1 MTDHSIT
8 VPDPEETLALVGG
21 IDSRDDLAFT
31 HSVFLQCMLPV
42 RNTSQTS
49 WKVSHGNASLWID
62 AGQLIDPDNP
72 HHRIECGIPA
82 GSKARILF
90 TFIND
95 SAIRNRSPV
104 IDMGPTMRSFMEANG
119 ISVGGSNAKE
129 LQKQIQ
135 NIAASRIMVGTWD
148 DSSSPSHATQDDIR
162 ITQKTSFWLDQDSR
176 QRRVWQPELVLS
188 TDYFDKLSQYTV
200 PVNFRALVALQEAP
214 RAMDVYL
221 WLCYRLRS
229 VNRDIKIPL
238 RSLHDVFGIG
248 IKSKRHFKA
257 AFIDSVAQALRYYP
271 EARVEFES
279 DFLVLKPSPQA
290 IPDDL
295 ARGTWGP
302 RRRLKAS

>member
-8 VPDPEETLALVGG
+8 VPDSEETLALVGG

-31 HSVFLQCMLPV
+31 HSVFLQCMLPT
-42 RNTSQTS
+42 RNTREPT

-72 HHRIECGIPA
+72 HNRIHCGVPA

-90 TFIND
+90 TYIND
-95 SAIRNRSPV
+95 LAIRQQSPA

-119 ISVGGSNAKE
+119 IPVGGSNAKE
-129 LQKQIQ
+129 LQRQIQ
-135 NIAASRIMVGTWD
+135 NIAAARIMVGTWD
-148 DSSSPSHATQDDIR
+148 NLDSPTQASQDDIR

-176 QRRVWQPELVLS
+176 SRRVWQPELVLS
-188 TDYFDKLSQYTV
+188 TDYFAKLSQHSV

-214 RAMDVYL
+214 RAMDAYL
-221 WLCYRLRS
+221 WLCYRLRT
-229 VNRDIKIPL
+229 VKRDVKIPL

-248 IKSKRHFKA
+248 IKSRRHFKA
-257 AFIDSVAQALRYYP
+257 AFTDSVAQALRYYP

-295 ARGTWGP
+295 ARGAWGP
-302 RRRLKAS
+302 RRKLKAS